1 MNKIKKWRVPL
12 LLIADIIF
20 INIAYLFSFI
30 VRFDFNIPND
40 YVQSY
45 IRMLPIILLA
55 YIIPL
60 ALFKMY
66 KSLWSNASIDE
77 FIKGLI
83 GCIIGCVINL
93 IYNNIGNRNLPNSI
107 VILSAILIYVMVVGI
122 RLSYRIYR
130 RIIVY
135 GKLDVKNAKKR
146 VLVFGAGSCGH
157 MVISEMYK
165 NKKEVNMVP
174 VGIIDDDK
182 NKIGTFLL
190 GVKVVGNRNDIPRVV
205 EEYNIDTIIIA
216 ISKTSPKK
224 KKEII
229 EICQQTDAEIKIIP
243 GVYEIMG
250 GKLSLTQ
257 MRDVDIKDLLGRDEV
272 ELDKDGVSSY
282 LKDKVVLVTGGGGSI
297 GSELCRQIANFK
309 PKKLLILDIY
319 ENNAYDIQNE
329 LKRNMPELD
338 QFTIIASVRDKRR
351 LRKVF
356 KEFNPDVVF
365 HAAAHKHVPLME
377 DNSEEAIKNNV
388 LGTLNVAECADEF
401 NTEKFVLISTD
412 KAVNPTNI
420 MGATKRMCEMIVQAM
435 NKKSKT
441 DYVAV
446 RFGNVLGS
454 NGSVI
459 PLFKKQIKNGGPVTL
474 THKEIIRYFMLIPE
488 AAQLVL
494 QAGAFAKGGEI
505 FILDMGEPVKIY
517 DLAKK
522 LIKLSGFEPEKDIKI
537 EVTGLRPGEKLYEE
551 LLMNEEGLTETQ
563 NDKIFIGVPS
573 DFEINEIK
581 KNIDELLFVALNEDK
596 DALKKKM
603 KEVVPTFKEPE
614 EVNSEKE
621 VASTV
626 V

>member
-45 IRMLPIILLA
+45 IRMLPIILLS

-77 FIKGLI
+77 FVKGLI
-83 GCIIGCVINL
+83 GCIIGCVINF

-146 VLVFGAGSCGH
+146 VLVVGAGSCGH

-174 VGIIDDDK
+174 VGVIDDDK

-229 EICQQTDAEIKIIP
+229 EICQQTDVEIKIIP

-272 ELDKDGVSSY
+272 KLDKDGVSSY
-282 LKDKVVLVTGGGGSI
+282 LNDKVVLVTGGGGSI

-329 LKRNMPELD
+329 LKRNMPEID

-356 KEFNPDVVF
+356 KEFKPDVVF

-401 NTEKFVLISTD
+401 NSEKFVLISTD

-435 NKKSKT
+435 NKKSRT

-596 DALKKKM
+596 EALKKKM

-614 EVNSEKE
+614 EVNAEKE

>member
-30 VRFDFNIPND
+30 VRFDFNIPHD
-40 YVQSY
+40 YMQYY
-45 IRMLPIILLA
+45 IRMLPIIFLS

-77 FIKGLI
+77 FIKGLFA
-83 GCIIGCVINL
+83 CIIGCIINL
-93 IYNNIGNRNLPNSI
+93 IYNNIENRSLPNSI

-146 VLVFGAGSCGH
+146 VLVVGAGSCGH

-174 VGIIDDDK
+174 VGVIDDDK

-190 GVKVVGNRNDIPRVV
+190 GVKVVGNRNDILRVV

-229 EICQQTDAEIKIIP
+229 EICQQTNAEIKIIP

-250 GKLSLTQ
+250 GRLSLTQ

-272 ELDKDGVSSY
+272 KLDKDGVSSY
-282 LKDKVVLVTGGGGSI
+282 LNDKVVLVTGGGGSI

-351 LRKVF
+351 LRKIF
-356 KEFNPDVVF
+356 KEFKPDVVF

-401 NTEKFVLISTD
+401 NSEKFVLISTD

-446 RFGNVLGS
+446 RFGNVL
-454 NGSVI
+454 
-459 PLFKKQIKNGGPVTL
+459 
-474 THKEIIRYFMLIPE
+474 
-488 AAQLVL
+488 
-494 QAGAFAKGGEI
+494 
-505 FILDMGEPVKIY
+505 
-517 DLAKK
+517 
-522 LIKLSGFEPEKDIKI
+522 
-537 EVTGLRPGEKLYEE
+537 
-551 LLMNEEGLTETQ
+551 
-563 NDKIFIGVPS
+563 
-573 DFEINEIK
+573 
-581 KNIDELLFVALNEDK
+581 
-596 DALKKKM
+596 
-603 KEVVPTFKEPE
+603 
-614 EVNSEKE
+614 
-621 VASTV
+621 
-626 V
+626 

>member
-146 VLVFGAGSCGH
+146 VLVVGAGSCGH

-174 VGIIDDDK
+174 VGVIDDDK

-282 LKDKVVLVTGGGGSI
+282 LNDKVVLVTGGGGSI

-309 PKKLLILDIY
+309 PRKLLILDIY

-356 KEFNPDVVF
+356 KEFKPDVVF

-401 NTEKFVLISTD
+401 NVEKFVLISTD

-581 KNIDELLFVALNEDK
+581 KNIDELLFIALNEDK
-596 DALKKKM
+596 EALKKKM

-614 EVNSEKE
+614 EVNAEKE

-626 V
+626 I

>member
-30 VRFDFNIPND
+30 VRFDFNISND

-45 IRMLPIILLA
+45 IRMLPIILLS

-146 VLVFGAGSCGH
+146 VLVVGAGSCGH

-174 VGIIDDDK
+174 VGVIDDDK

-190 GVKVVGNRNDIPRVV
+190 GVKVVGNRNDIPIITK
-205 EEYNIDTIIIA
+205 EYNIDTIIIA

-351 LRKVF
+351 LRKIF
-356 KEFNPDVVF
+356 KEFKPDVVF

-401 NTEKFVLISTD
+401 NSEKFVLISTD

-537 EVTGLRPGEKLYEE
+537 EITGLRPGEKLYEE

-596 DALKKKM
+596 EALKKKM
-603 KEVVPTFKEPE
+603 KEVVPTFKNPE
-614 EVNSEKE
+614 EVNAEKE

>member
-1 MNKIKKWRVPL
+1 MNRIKRWRVPI
-12 LLIADIIF
+12 LLIADIVF
-20 INIAYLFSFI
+20 INIAYLFSFV
-30 VRFDFNIPND
+30 VRFDFNIPSN
-40 YVQSY
+40 Y
-45 IRMLPIILLA
+45 IQTYMKMLPVILLV

-66 KSLWSNASIDE
+66 RSLWSNASIDE

-83 GCIIGCVINL
+83 ACIIGGGISL
-93 IYNNIGNRNLPNSI
+93 IYNNIGSRTLPNSI
-107 VILSAILIYVMVVGI
+107 VILSAILIYVMVVGV

-130 RIIVY
+130 RIVIY
-135 GKLDVKNAKKR
+135 GKIDVKTSKKR
-146 VLVFGAGSCGH
+146 VLIIGAGSCGH

-165 NKKEVNMVP
+165 NKEDVNMVP
-174 VGIIDDDK
+174 VGVIDDDK

-190 GVKVVGNRNDIPRVV
+190 GVKVLGNKNEIPKIVD
-205 EEYNIDTIIIA
+205 EYNIDTIIIA
-216 ISKTSPKK
+216 ISRTSPKK

-243 GVYEIMG
+243 GVYEIIE
-250 GKLSLTQ
+250 GKLSLTK

-272 ELDKDGVSSY
+272 ELDKVGVSNY

-338 QFTIIASVRDKRR
+338 QFTIIASVRDKKRI
-351 LRKVF
+351 KKIF
-356 KEFNPDVVF
+356 NEFRPDVVF

-388 LGTLNVAECADEF
+388 VGTLNVAECADEF
-401 NTEKFVLISTD
+401 NAEKFVLISTD

-459 PLFKKQIKNGGPVTL
+459 PLFKNQIKNGGPVTL

-505 FILDMGEPVKIY
+505 FILDMGEPVRIY

-551 LLMNEEGLTETQ
+551 LLMNEEGLTETE
-563 NDKIFIGVPS
+563 NNKIFIGVPS

-596 DALKKKM
+596 EALKEKM
-603 KEVVPTFKEPE
+603 KEFVPTFKEPE
-614 EVNSEKE
+614 EANAEKE

>member
-1 MNKIKKWRVPL
+1 MNKIKKWRVPI

-20 INIAYLFSFI
+20 INIAYLFSFV
-30 VRFDFNIPND
+30 VRFDFNIPSN
-40 YVQSY
+40 Y
-45 IRMLPIILLA
+45 IQTYIKMLPVILLV
-55 YIIPL
+55 YIISL
-60 ALFKMY
+60 ASFKMY
-66 KSLWSNASIDE
+66 RSLWSNASIDE

-83 GCIIGCVINL
+83 ACIISGGISL
-93 IYNNIGNRNLPNSI
+93 IYNNVGSRTLPNSI

-130 RIIVY
+130 RIVVY
-135 GKLDVKNAKKR
+135 GKLDVKTAKKR
-146 VLVFGAGSCGH
+146 VLVVGAGSCGH

-165 NKKEVNMVP
+165 NKEDVNMVP
-174 VGIIDDDK
+174 VGVVDDDK
-182 NKIGTFLL
+182 TKIGTFLL
-190 GVKVVGNRNDIPRVV
+190 GVKVLGNKNDIPKIVN
-205 EEYNIDTIIIA
+205 EYKIDTIIIA

-229 EICQQTDAEIKIIP
+229 EICQQTDVEIKIIP
-243 GVYEIMG
+243 GVYEIIE
-250 GKLSLTQ
+250 GKLSLTK

-272 ELDKDGVSSY
+272 ELDKAGVSNY

-351 LRKVF
+351 LRKIF
-356 KEFNPDVVF
+356 KQFKPDVVF

-388 LGTLNVAECADEF
+388 VGTLNVAECADEF
-401 NTEKFVLISTD
+401 NAEKFVLISTD

-435 NKKSKT
+435 NKISKT

-459 PLFKKQIKNGGPVTL
+459 PLFKNQIKNGGPVTL

-551 LLMNEEGLTETQ
+551 LLMNEEGLTETK
-563 NDKIFIGVPS
+563 NNKIFIGVPS

-596 DALKKKM
+596 EALKEKM

-614 EVNSEKE
+614 EANAEKE

-626 V
+626 I